1 MGRYWL
7 GIDIGGTFTDF
18 TVYDTGTHAVTGLKV
33 PSTPPDFRADGR
45 VAALPLPYRAYVR
58 RALYAR
64 LTALATLRPVSRADL
79 PTQWEELAAAA
90 GLGSAPGRT
99 TPGKEGR
106 S

>member
-18 TVYDTGTHAVTGLKV
+18 AEVRL
-33 PSTPPDFRADGR
+33 RADGR